1 MNTAH
6 CMGPASDRPT
16 GNLLL
21 DGLRPEDRALLDP
34 HLDRLSRDRGE
45 ALFQAG
51 SDVTSIAFPCR
62 QTVVTFIVAMRDGR
76 SAEVATV
83 GREGAAG
90 GIVSSGF
97 LPASTNAIVQIGGPI
112 LRMDALRLQE
122 AKRQSPALR
131 NLFTRYADCLLAQVL
146 QSVACNAL
154 HPIESRCL
162 RWLLTLQ
169 DRIGT
174 DVLPV
179 THELLATMLGVQ
191 RTYLTRILRA
201 LQQQG
206 LIEVGRA
213 RIGIRNRVLAETA
226 ACECHGVVRRHYETV
241 LGAVY
246 DPGGVLV
253 AVEPP
258 PDRREADTPRELAT
272 SESA

>member
-1 MNTAH
+1 MNTARR
-6 CMGPASDRPT
+6 MSPALDPLT

-21 DGLRPEDRALLDP
+21 DGLRPEDRALLEP
-34 HLDRLSRDRGE
+34 HLTLSRRERGQS
-45 ALFQAG
+45 LFEVG
-51 SDVTSIAFPCR
+51 SDVTAIAFPCR
-62 QTVVTFIVAMRDGR
+62 QAVVTLIVAMRDGR

-83 GREGAAG
+83 GREGAVGA
-90 GIVSSGF
+90 IVSSGF
-97 LPASTNAIVQIGGPI
+97 LPASTSAVVQIVGPV
-112 LRMDALRLQE
+112 LHLDALRLQE

-131 NLFTRYADCLLAQVL
+131 NLFTRYGDCLLAQVL

-154 HPIESRCL
+154 HPIEARCL

-174 DVLPV
+174 NVLPV

-191 RTYLTRILRA
+191 RTYLTRILHA
-201 LQQQG
+201 LQRQG
-206 LIEVGRA
+206 LIEVGRG
-213 RIGIRNRVLAETA
+213 RITVQSRVLAESA

-246 DPGGVLV
+246 DPGGILV

-258 PDRREADTPRELAT
+258 PGQRETDPHREFATPEPA
-272 SESA
+272 

>member
-1 MNTAH
+1 
-6 CMGPASDRPT
+6 MGPASDRLT

-21 DGLRPEDRALLDP
+21 DGLRPEDRALLEP
-34 HLDRLSRDRGE
+34 HLDPLPRERGE
-45 ALFQAG
+45 SLFQAG
-51 SDVTSIAFPCR
+51 TDVTTIAFPCG
-62 QTVVTFIVAMRDGR
+62 QTVVTLIVAMRDGR

-83 GREGAAG
+83 GREGAVG
-90 GIVSSGF
+90 GVVSSGF
-97 LPASTNAIVQIGGPI
+97 LPASTNAVVQIGGPI
-112 LRMDALRLQE
+112 LRLDALRLQE
-122 AKRQSPALR
+122 AKRHSPALR

-154 HPIESRCL
+154 HPIEARCL

-179 THELLATMLGVQ
+179 THELLAAMLGVQ

-206 LIEVGRA
+206 LVEVGRG
-213 RIGIRNRVLAETA
+213 RIIVRSRALAEMA
-226 ACECHGVVRRHYETV
+226 ACECHGVVRSHYQTV

-246 DPGGVLV
+246 DAGGTLV

-258 PDRREADTPRELAT
+258 LDRRVTEAPRELAAP
-272 SESA
+272 EPA